1 MNKKKYTEQDI
12 KVALELY
19 QLGRPVKEIA
29 DQIGVC
35 VGTIYNMFKRN
46 DIKTD
51 RWEYT
56 PNYNE
61 ETRKEFERTFFNQYI
76 PFVPTDDYHYCKM
89 DKYFVN
95 YFDNIDHQDKAYI
108 LGFLYADGNMAQNK
122 CRTSIALQERDKCI
136 LEKINKAIGNKKELC
151 FVPSSNPNWQNSYIL
166 RIDSK
171 RMCDALLYHGIFPK
185 KSLLLEFPL
194 NFPFMYYKD
203 FIRGY
208 IDGDGYIGNPNS
220 KGGHNNER
228 VQIISTR
235 NFCESLKLLIEN
247 YLNINCSISKA
258 SCKNNVTSQ
267 LSIGGRQQ
275 CIKFLDWIYEDANL
289 YLERKYQ
296 KYLDIKK
303 SVA

>member
-1 MNKKKYTEQDI
+1 MNDKKKYTEQDI
-12 KVALELY
+12 KIALELY
-19 QLGRPVKEIA
+19 QSGTPMKEIA
-29 DQIGVC
+29 NQIGVC
-35 VGTIYNMFKRN
+35 IGTIYNMFKRN
-46 DIKTD
+46 NIKTD
-51 RWEYT
+51 RWEYA

-61 ETRKEFERTFFNQYI
+61 ETKKDFEKMFLNKYI
-76 PFVPTDDYHYCKM
+76 PFAPTDDYHYCKM
-89 DKYFVN
+89 DKYFID
-95 YFDNIDHQDKAYI
+95 YFDNINHQDKAYI

-122 CRTSIALQERDKCI
+122 CRTSITLQERDKSI
-136 LEKINKAIGNKKELC
+136 LEKISKTIGNKKELC

-194 NFPFMYYKD
+194 NFPFKYYKD
-203 FIRGY
+203 FLRGY
-208 IDGDGYIGNPNS
+208 IDGDGHIGFPGGFNNS
-220 KGGHNNER
+220 R
-228 VQIISTR
+228 VDIISTR
-235 NFCESLKLLIEN
+235 QFCEIAKLLIEN
-247 YLNINCSISKA
+247 CLYINCFFSKTE
-258 SCKNNVTSQ
+258 KNNITTT

-275 CIKFLDWIYEDANL
+275 CLKFLDWIYEDANL